1 MANNTITV
9 FEYSKLKIDEQ
20 GFKEHHYNALVKF
33 NELHGNK
40 YFTPGYR
47 KIIFKSYVGVIQAGD
62 KVIEILPKA
71 DKLSTSEETT
81 KAKWQ
86 SALLYMLKRA
96 GYIKLN
102 NTEKAKQQSHSNNLL
117 DIYIYTFLKE
127 IESLIHAG
135 LIKKYHQ
142 VKTNGTVLKGR
153 LLIEELIQHNS
164 IHKERFFTEH
174 TIYDRNNIYNA
185 ILKTALDIVQKR
197 SVNYSIK
204 QLAAKQLLSFEGIIK
219 WAGQATDFKKIK
231 FDRKTDNYRYAI
243 ELARMII
250 INYCP
255 DMSAGNNAVLAILFD
270 MNTLFERF
278 IYKELKR
285 EEKNFADYFLHIK
298 SQNKQLFWKNKTIRP
313 DMVIS
318 FIKPGDKGESK
329 EYTVIVDT
337 KWKIVD
343 ADNPSDDDLKQMFA
357 YNFQFGSSR
366 SVLLYPFLNQKNCSL
381 EYYTESKA
389 VPSHLHGCEMFF
401 SRLFSEDLHSINKLL
416 GKEFVEHILFL
427 NRLNSY

>member
-9 FEYSKLKIDEQ
+9 FEHSKLKVDEQ
-20 GFKEHHYNALVKF
+20 GFKEHHFNALVKF

-40 YFTPGYR
+40 YFTAGFR

-71 DKLSTSEETT
+71 DKLSTSDETT

-102 NTEKAKQQSHSNNLL
+102 NTEKAQQQSQSNNLL

-135 LIKKYHQ
+135 LVKKYHQ

-153 LLIEELIQHNS
+153 LLIEQQIQHNS

-204 QLAAKQLLSFEGIIK
+204 QMAAKQLLSFEGINK
-219 WAGQATDFKKIK
+219 WTGQATDFQKIK

-250 INYCP
+250 LNYCP

-278 IYKELKR
+278 IYRELKR
-285 EEKNFADYFLHIK
+285 EEKNFAAYSMHIR
-298 SQNKQLFWKNKTIRP
+298 SQIHQLFWKSKTIRP
-313 DMVIS
+313 DIVICY
-318 FIKPGDKGESK
+318 IKQDQNGVNK
-329 EYTVIVDT
+329 EHKIIVDT
-337 KWKIVD
+337 KWKIVEV
-343 ADNPSDDDLKQMFA
+343 DNPSDDDLKQMFA

-381 EYYTESKA
+381 EYYVKSKA
-389 VPSHLHGCEMFF
+389 APTHLHGCEMFF
-401 SRLFSEDLHSINKLL
+401 SKLFLEDLQSVNKSL
-416 GKEFVEHILFL
+416 GKEFIEHILFHK
-427 NRLNSY
+427 

>member
-9 FEYSKLKIDEQ
+9 FEHSKLKIDEQ
-20 GFKEHHYNALVKF
+20 GFKEHHFNALVKF
-33 NELHGNK
+33 NDLHGNK

-47 KIIFKSYVGVIQAGD
+47 KIIFKSYVGVIQAGH

-71 DKLSTSEETT
+71 DNLSTNEERT

-102 NTEKAKQQSHSNNLL
+102 NTEKAQQQSQSNNLL

-127 IESLIHAG
+127 VETLIHRG
-135 LIKKYHQ
+135 LVKKYHQ

-153 LLIEELIQHNS
+153 LLIEQQIQHNS
-164 IHKERFFTEH
+164 IHKERFFTQH
-174 TIYDRNNIYNA
+174 TIYDHNNIYNG
-185 ILKTALDIVQKR
+185 ILKAALDIVQKK

-204 QLAAKQLLSFEGIIK
+204 QMAAKQMLCFEGINK
-219 WAGQATDFKKIK
+219 WTGQETDFQKIK
-231 FDRKTDNYRYAI
+231 LDRKTDNYRYAI

-250 INYCP
+250 LNYCP

-270 MNTLFERF
+270 MNALFERF
-278 IYKELKR
+278 IYRELKR
-285 EEKNFADYFLHIK
+285 EEKNYSNYSLHIQ
-298 SQNKQLFWKNKTIRP
+298 SQSKKLFWKNKTIKP
-313 DMVIS
+313 DIIIS
-318 FIKPGDKGESK
+318 FIKPEDKGEPK
-329 EYTVIVDT
+329 EYRTIVDT
-337 KWKIVD
+337 KWKIVE

-366 SVLLYPFLNQKNCSL
+366 SVLLYPHVNQKTTSL
-381 EYYTESKA
+381 ENYTESKA
-389 VPSHLHGCEMFF
+389 APSHRHGCTMFF
-401 SRLFSEDLHSINKLL
+401 SRLFSDDHQTVNKLL
-416 GKEFVEHILFL
+416 GKEFVEHIILK
-427 NRLNSY
+427 ND